1 MNKIILLLSIISLSI
16 LSCQNADSSI
26 NNTEKVISDV
36 DSDVD
41 TVSYCMG
48 VIFSN
53 YLNTSGLKQI
63 DFPEFEK
70 GINDY
75 QNKNELRI
83 EQTVCN
89 ETIGNFFKQFEGG
102 ELNEEDVKY
111 ESVEDLSYSLGVD
124 ISFNIETNY
133 KIDYNRSFLIDG
145 FKSTYNGEESWISVE
160 EAGMYFDQF
169 LRKRQQKEYEQQQSI
184 LMEKLVDNRKSMKNT
199 VNGKVTL
206 KSGLQI
212 EILSEG
218 NGVSPQITDQVTVHY
233 TGSLEDGSVFDS
245 SVERG
250 EAAVFPVSGV
260 IPGWTEALQIMQV
273 GSKWRVTIPTELAYG
288 ERGVPQA
295 NIPPNAVLI
304 FEMELLK
311 IN

>member
-26 NNTEKVISDV
+26 NNTEKVISDA
-36 DSDVD
+36 D

-48 VIFSN
+48 IIFSN

-75 QNKNELRI
+75 QKKNELRI

-89 ETIGNFFKQFEGG
+89 ETIGNFFKQFEGV

-145 FKSTYNGEESWISVE
+145 FKSN
-160 EAGMYFDQF
+160 
-169 LRKRQQKEYEQQQSI
+169 
-184 LMEKLVDNRKSMKNT
+184 
-199 VNGKVTL
+199 
-206 KSGLQI
+206 
-212 EILSEG
+212 
-218 NGVSPQITDQVTVHY
+218 
-233 TGSLEDGSVFDS
+233 
-245 SVERG
+245 
-250 EAAVFPVSGV
+250 
-260 IPGWTEALQIMQV
+260 
-273 GSKWRVTIPTELAYG
+273 
-288 ERGVPQA
+288 
-295 NIPPNAVLI
+295 
-304 FEMELLK
+304 
-311 IN
+311 